1 MFFDIIFMIQ
11 HYVLYKNSNS
21 DLKVKKKEDIN
32 KIDKLLENSNRES
45 EAKE

>member
-11 HYVLYKNSNS
+11 HYILYKNSNS
-21 DLKVKKKEDIN
+21 DLKEKKKEDIN
-32 KIDKLLENSNRES
+32 QIDKLLETSNRES